1 MTVIWQ
7 WLTGG
12 WRFFRPGFCCDCRK
26 WNLVFRKGMPDDAG
40 RCEQC
45 WLDLK

>member
-1 MTVIWQ
+1 MRTIWL

-12 WRFFRPGFCCDCRK
+12 WRYFRPGFCCDCRQ
-26 WNLVFRKGMPDDAG
+26 WTLVFRNPRDGDYG
-40 RCEQC
+40 RCEAC